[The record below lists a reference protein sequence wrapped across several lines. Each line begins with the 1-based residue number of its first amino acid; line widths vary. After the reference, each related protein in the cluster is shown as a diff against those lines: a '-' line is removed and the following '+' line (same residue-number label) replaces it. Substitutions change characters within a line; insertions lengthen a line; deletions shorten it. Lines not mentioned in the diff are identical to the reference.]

1 MKWYE
6 VVLECYLVE
15 SKGRSND
22 SIAIPTSQ
30 KSNYTLYFTVS
41 ITHFKYDKSNGIHL
55 NATVCV
61 LDAKIIRVYLI
72 LHLYHYKRKSLLP
85 YGDIKE
91 FFFRKQDFF
100 WSNILCSVRH
110 IIQWLT
116 ISLKIK
122 S

>member
-41 ITHFKYDKSNGIHL
+41 ITHFKYNKSKGIHL

-61 LDAKIIRVYLI
+61 LDAKIIGVYLI

-100 WSNILCSVRH
+100 LSDILCSVRH
-110 IIQWLT
+110 IIQ
-116 ISLKIK
+116 
-122 S
+122 